1 MSTATIPPNAPN
13 GVPCAHCGLPAPR
26 PRAGQT
32 ESFCCHG
39 CRGAWEL
46 IRTWGLEE
54 YYQLRDSPGEEID
67 EEATRNWDDL
77 DDPRLLGRSAPLA
90 VETDSRTPLLR
101 STLAI
106 SGIHCAACLWLIER
120 APERIAGWHS
130 SQVNM
135 HQRTVEL
142 TFDPTTIRLS
152 EIGRWLH
159 RVGYSVE
166 PLADSED
173 DSKDEA
179 SQQLLVDL
187 ALAGFCAANAM
198 WIAIALYA
206 GQFTGMAAN
215 HQQFLRIAG
224 VGLGVAAVIFPGRI
238 FFRSAIASVQTRTPH
253 MDLPVAIGLMAGMLA
268 SIYALIDRD
277 ADVYFDSIA
286 CLVFFLLTGR
296 WLQLRQQRR
305 AGEAVATLMRLSPTV
320 ATRLNPDGSTA
331 RVAAETLALDDHII
345 VRPGESIPVDGTII
359 SGKSMVDRS
368 LMTGESCPVQAVVGN
383 AVEAGTENL
392 QADLHIQVTARG
404 DETRLA
410 NLQRAVADA
419 AATRTPIIQLANR
432 IGAWFVVVVL
442 LLSLATA
449 IAWFLIDRSQMMGN
463 VVALLIVACPCALAL
478 ATPLAIAVSIGRL
491 AKRQVLVRSGDCLER
506 LSRPGILFLDKTGT
520 LTKGRMQVSH
530 WIGDNEHLPAV
541 GKIEAGI
548 RHPIAHALTRFVEA
562 ELSVDLDSLPPA
574 SKVNQQ
580 VGRGVEGEFQGQHYR
595 LGSVQLLGTP
605 DFDNHNHNHT
615 PQPSGEECLDDRW
628 KSAIESV
635 IAAGSSPV
643 VLMKEQQ
650 CRGVFGVSD
659 PLRDEASDVIQ
670 WFINEGWQIEI
681 LSGDHQPTVSQV
693 ASKLG
698 LSEESARGGLLP
710 NEKLAFVQAAAGKLP
725 VIMVGDG
732 VNDAAAL
739 AAADVGVAVRGGA
752 SASLA
757 AAPIVIDGGSLTG
770 VQSLVVGARQ
780 ARQTIRRNFGI
791 SISYNIV
798 AVGLAMAGW
807 ITPLVAAALMPA
819 SSLTVLGLTLAS
831 PTNGEP
837 SKAKH
842 TIPGKATHLRES

>member
-1 MSTATIPPNAPN
+1 MSTATIPPNAPD
-13 GVPCAHCGLPAPR
+13 GVPCAHCGLPAP
-26 PRAGQT
+26 PLRADQT

-54 YYQLRDSPGEEID
+54 YYQLRDSPGEEVD
-67 EEATRNWDDL
+67 EEATRNWEDL
-77 DDPRLLGRSAPLA
+77 NDPRLLGRSAPLA
-90 VETDSRTPLLR
+90 VETDSRAPLLR

-120 APERIAGWHS
+120 APERISGWHS

-159 RVGYSVE
+159 RVGYTVE
-166 PLADSED
+166 PLADCD
-173 DSKDEA
+173 DNSKDEA

-215 HQQFLRIAG
+215 HEQFLRIAG

-268 SIYALIDRD
+268 SIYALIDRN

-320 ATRLNPDGSTA
+320 ATRVNPDGSTS
-331 RVAAETLALDDHII
+331 RVAAETLSITDHVI
-345 VRPGESIPVDGTII
+345 VRPGESIPVDGTITA
-359 SGKSMVDRS
+359 GESMVDRS
-368 LMTGESCPVQAVVGN
+368 LMTGESCPVQVVAED

-392 QADLHIQVTARG
+392 QADLHIQVTAKG

-410 NLQRAVADA
+410 KLQHAVAEA

-442 LLSLATA
+442 LLSLTTA
-449 IAWFLIDRSQMMGN
+449 VAWFFIDRSQMMGN

-491 AKRQVLVRSGDCLER
+491 AKRKVLVRSGDCLER

-530 WIGDNEHLPAV
+530 WIGDNELLPAA

-548 RHPIAHALTRFVEA
+548 RHPIAHAITRFAQA
-562 ELSVDLDSLPPA
+562 EIGDSFDSLPPA
-574 SKVNQQ
+574 SNVNQQ

-595 LGSVQLLGTP
+595 LGSVQLLGSPEFSDPNSTSQQSG
-605 DFDNHNHNHT
+605 DDRLDN
-615 PQPSGEECLDDRW
+615 RW

-643 VLMKEQQ
+643 VLIKNQQ

-659 PLRDEASDVIQ
+659 PLRDEAGEVID
-670 WFINEGWQIEI
+670 WFINEGWQVEI

-693 ASKLG
+693 ASSLG
-698 LSEESARGGLLP
+698 LSETSARGGLLP
-710 NEKLAFVQAAAGKLP
+710 NEKLAVVQAATGELP

-757 AAPIVIDGGSLTG
+757 AAPVVIDGGSLAG

-780 ARQTIRRNFGI
+780 ARQTIRRNFVI